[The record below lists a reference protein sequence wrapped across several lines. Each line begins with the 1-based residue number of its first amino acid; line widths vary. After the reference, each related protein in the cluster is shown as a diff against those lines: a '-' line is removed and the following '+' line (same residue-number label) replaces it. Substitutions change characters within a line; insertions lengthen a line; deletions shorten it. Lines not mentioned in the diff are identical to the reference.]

1 MAKSGSKKKS
11 KKSALPFASVV
22 KKSDSE
28 NKNNDKDGHLPQV
41 FPRHRPRP
49 PKGNFLR
56 DESPY
61 RDSFEEALRGPY
73 EGFVVD
79 EAEALVSSSVTSNE
93 DCSIKENTIQSSL
106 ESMKQNGF
114 FRTDVTQPFGLGTKC
129 AKTYVTRCLVG
140 NPGTTYKYLGLRMFS
155 HPWMIDADDT
165 STNNLKAD
173 RKRMN
178 RKRPK
183 RTFDGCDGGKSN
195 NPYQGDSRRAIAE
208 DASTIREL
216 SQNLTKRTMMHLR
229 DLDDSR
235 RQRRALATKG
245 RSDFDICLI
254 NRMESSSD
262 LKPFVLG
269 GGSGASGIDNNKH
282 KNNKNKITNKDATK
296 TSVSWHA
303 DSSLEHYST
312 IAVYQTLLGGFKT
325 HHGNKSKDKT
335 KDKTPTKGETNAE
348 EGQWWVAL
356 RVAPHSEGPQASQKR
371 RGTNIGTS
379 VVEETPPIAVTL
391 PSGSAYYLLDD
402 FNHHHQHTVLTTGK
416 AATAG
421 VRYSC
426 TFRLLRDSH
435 NVRDWID
442 RGNAAIRQFH
452 KKGAKI
458 WRSEQLLLTEIESE
472 WIRQFFIQGTG
483 NQNLLWESYWK
494 AAIEE
499 LLSIW
504 SQLEYR
510 TKQTMDLFRAAAEE
524 KCGFDTIVNKKS
536 SGSESIDRKPTKAER
551 KARDRRKK
559 SLEKIEELVSRVSSN
574 DDYSTMHNDATG
586 EIAYVELYQPFA
598 ELLEERAE
606 MRELWGK
613 REKDHVFHD
622 MTPDC
627 RPMKAPF
634 KYEQATNESNG
645 SGRECFGMSPL
656 PKSPAK
662 LKEMSKQLVQCGQA
676 FREGDISLLPPLWKL
691 NKPNSDS
698 PIQEELEESN
708 HTKPMD
714 WSGWSSLNQVFGLEL
729 QHPWAGAVVDGK
741 KSIETRSYTL
751 PPSLIGKKIMI
762 IQSSSGQA
770 GISSLGNSINIS
782 DTEKSGGNKIVGW
795 CIFSSVK
802 VYTTEKDF
810 RAEDNLH
817 LVRPDSGYGW
827 KNGVTKKIY
836 GWIVEEQCRSD
847 ELSSSA
853 SLYDTG
859 VRRFRSLF
867 ELCRETKTMSH
878 EKNEKKKAKRSSVDR
893 KNKENGKKKK
903 RKRY

>member
-11 KKSALPFASVV
+11 KKSALSSPSVV

-28 NKNNDKDGHLPQV
+28 NKNNDGLLPQV
-41 FPRHRPRP
+41 FPQHHPRP

-61 RDSFEEALRGPY
+61 KDSFEEALRGPY

-79 EAEALVSSSVTSNE
+79 EAETLLSSSATAHK
-93 DCSIKENTIQSSL
+93 DCSIEENTIQSSL
-106 ESMKQNGF
+106 ESMKQDGF

-155 HPWMIDADDT
+155 HPWTIDAVDT
-165 STNNLKAD
+165 STSNFQAN
-173 RKRMN
+173 RKRKN
-178 RKRPK
+178 KKRPK
-183 RTFDGCDGGKSN
+183 RTFDGSDGGENN
-195 NPYQGDSRRAIAE
+195 NPDQGDSHRAIAD

-269 GGSGASGIDNNKH
+269 GGSTSGIDNNKH
-282 KNNKNKITNKDATK
+282 KNNKNKITDKDATK

-312 IAVYQTLLGGFKT
+312 IAVYQTLLGGSRI
-325 HHGNKSKDKT
+325 HHGNKSKDKI
-335 KDKTPTKGETNAE
+335 KHKTE
-348 EGQWWVAL
+348 EGKWWVAL

-371 RGTNIGTS
+371 RGTNSETS
-379 VVEETPPIAVTL
+379 VVEETPPIAVSL

-483 NQNLLWESYWK
+483 NQKLLWESYWK

-510 TKQTMDLFRAAAEE
+510 TKQTMDLLRAAAEE
-524 KCGFDTIVNKKS
+524 KCGFDTIVNEES
-536 SGSESIDRKPTKAER
+536 SGSKSIDRKPTKAER

-559 SLEKIEELVSRVSSN
+559 SLEKIVELVSRVSSN
-574 DDYSTMHNDATG
+574 DEYSTIHKDVTG
-586 EIAYVELYQPFA
+586 EIAYTELYQPFA

-606 MRELWGK
+606 MRELWAK

-627 RPMKAPF
+627 RPMEAPF
-634 KYEQATNESNG
+634 KYEQATNESNDP
-645 SGRECFGMSPL
+645 GRGCFGVSPL

-662 LKEMSKQLVQCGQA
+662 LNEMSRQLLQCGQA
-676 FREGDISLLPPLWKL
+676 FREGDISLLPPLWKT
-691 NKPNSDS
+691 NTPKSDS
-698 PIQEELEESN
+698 PIQEESEESN

-729 QHPWAGAVVDGK
+729 QNPWAGAVVDGK
-741 KSIETRSYTL
+741 KYIETRSYTL
-751 PPSLIGKKIMI
+751 PHSLIGKKIMI

-782 DTEKSGGNKIVGW
+782 DAETAGGNKIIGW

-802 VYTTEKDF
+802 IYTMEKDF
-810 RAEDNLH
+810 RAEQNLH

-836 GWIVEEQCRSD
+836 GWIVEEQCRYD
-847 ELSSSA
+847 KLSSSA
-853 SLYDTG
+853 SVYGTG

-867 ELCRETKTMSH
+867 QLCRETMTH
-878 EKNEKKKAKRSSVDR
+878 EKKKTKRNSVDR